1 MQNVKHR
8 NADGWFYNYI
18 AGKTTITNWCRPKLD
33 VVCVVD
39 LHRSQLQPGRD
50 KVLADVNFACQTIPG
65 AVVHHI
71 QFEKLDYGESNAL
84 DKFYNSDVAIID
96 LSVQVQQITLFYQ
109 LGLRENF
116 GMKQNIL
123 LYYDTDKE
131 GTQQLKT
138 TCGNNSFVS
147 YHLSPD
153 NNLIISDPAGAIND
167 NMRISLVNRLKH
179 LLEMNEVQSK
189 VVF

>member
-39 LHRSQLQPGRD
+39 LHQSQHQPGRE
-50 KVLADVNFACQTIPG
+50 KVLEDVKFACQSIPG
-65 AVVHHI
+65 AIVHHI

-96 LSVQVQQITLFYQ
+96 LSVQVRLRTL
-109 LGLRENF
+109 
-116 GMKQNIL
+116 
-123 LYYDTDKE
+123 
-131 GTQQLKT
+131 
-138 TCGNNSFVS
+138 
-147 YHLSPD
+147 
-153 NNLIISDPAGAIND
+153 
-167 NMRISLVNRLKH
+167 
-179 LLEMNEVQSK
+179 
-189 VVF
+189 

>member
-1 MQNVKHR
+1 MMIIIHPPSSKIR
-8 NADGWFYNYI
+8 L

-33 VVCVVD
+33 VVCLVD
-39 LHRSQLQPGRD
+39 LHRSQHQAGRE
-50 KVLADVNFACQTIPG
+50 KVLEDVRFACQHIPG

-84 DKFYNSDVAIID
+84 DKFYNSDVAIIEM
-96 LSVQVQQITLFYQ
+96 SVKAQQTTLFYQ

-131 GTQQLKT
+131 ATQQTKL
-138 TCGNNSFVS
+138 TCMNNSFVS
-147 YHLSPD
+147 YLLSPD
-153 NNLIISDPAGAIND
+153 NCLVTTDPTINQT
-167 NMRISLVNRLKH
+167 SLVSKLRH

-189 VVF
+189 VELCWHQFFSF

>member
-1 MQNVKHR
+1 M
-8 NADGWFYNYI
+8 
-18 AGKTTITNWCRPKLD
+18 LED
-33 VVCVVD
+33 V
-39 LHRSQLQPGRD
+39 R
-50 KVLADVNFACQTIPG
+50 FACYGIPG
-65 AVVHHI
+65 AAVHHI

-96 LSVQVQQITLFYQ
+96 LSVQAQQITLFYQ

-131 GTQQLKT
+131 ATQQTKL
-138 TCGNNSFVS
+138 TCANNSFVS
-147 YHLSPD
+147 YILSSD
-153 NNLIISDPAGAIND
+153 NCLVTSDPAAAIND
-167 NMRISLVNRLKH
+167 NMRISLVSKLRH

-189 VVF
+189 VELY

>member
-1 MQNVKHR
+1 MN
-8 NADGWFYNYI
+8 YNPATQI
-18 AGKTTITNWCRPKLD
+18 IRTLTSHCNAGKTTITNWCRSKLD

-39 LHRSQLQPGRD
+39 LHRSQHQAGRE
-50 KVLADVNFACQTIPG
+50 KVLEDVRFACHGIPG

-96 LSVQVQQITLFYQ
+96 LSVQAQQITLFYQ

-131 GTQQLKT
+131 ATQQVKL

-147 YHLSPD
+147 YLLSPD
-153 NNLIISDPAGAIND
+153 NCLVLSEPAAAINE
-167 NMRISLVNRLKH
+167 NMRVSMVSKLRH

-189 VVF
+189 VE

>member
-1 MQNVKHR
+1 MR
-8 NADGWFYNYI
+8 
-18 AGKTTITNWCRPKLD
+18 
-33 VVCVVD
+33 
-39 LHRSQLQPGRD
+39 
-50 KVLADVNFACQTIPG
+50 FACHGIPG

-96 LSVQVQQITLFYQ
+96 LSVQVQQNQLFYL

-131 GTQQLKT
+131 ATQQTKL
-138 TCGNNSFVS
+138 TCANNSFVS
-147 YHLSPD
+147 YLLSPD
-153 NNLIISDPAGAIND
+153 NYLVTTNPAID
-167 NMRISLVNRLKH
+167 DTMRTSLVSKLKH

-189 VVF
+189 VELY